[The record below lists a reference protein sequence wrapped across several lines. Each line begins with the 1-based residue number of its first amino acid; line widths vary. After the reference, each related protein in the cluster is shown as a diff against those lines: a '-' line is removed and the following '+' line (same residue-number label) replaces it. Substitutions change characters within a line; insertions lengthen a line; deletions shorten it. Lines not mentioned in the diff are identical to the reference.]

1 MLNQANKLLIP
12 ALLAVIIGL
21 GVAYCD
27 NKRDKGYY
35 IDANTGLHS
44 QVDTWRDEYG
54 KQHARKQSIEANL
67 KATRI
72 VFKAE
77 TDSLISQ
84 IDGLKKNL
92 KNLKTFT
99 IVNQEITDTITIA
112 LLDTVYVPDIGTI
125 KYFKYEDPFLYIDGR
140 LSKLADAVTLTYR
153 ITNPIKIVTYRRRY
167 GFLGLK
173 KENVVEVLS
182 ENPNASLTG
191 LTHVVI
197 AEKRKRLGFDVFA
210 GYGVGPGGAGVYI
223 GVGLGYR
230 LISL

>member
-54 KQHARKQSIEANL
+54 KQHARKQSIEAKW

-77 TDSLISQ
+77 TASLISQ
-84 IDGLKKNL
+84 IDRLKQNL
-92 KNLKTFT
+92 KNPKYQLFLK
-99 IVNQEITDTITIA
+99 
-112 LLDTVYVPDIGTI
+112 
-125 KYFKYEDPFLYIDGR
+125 
-140 LSKLADAVTLTYR
+140 
-153 ITNPIKIVTYRRRY
+153 
-167 GFLGLK
+167 
-173 KENVVEVLS
+173 
-182 ENPNASLTG
+182 
-191 LTHVVI
+191 
-197 AEKRKRLGFDVFA
+197 
-210 GYGVGPGGAGVYI
+210 
-223 GVGLGYR
+223 
-230 LISL
+230 